1 MNRMNEELNDPEQ
14 KDPEQIDP
22 EQIDPEQID
31 RGQTDPEKSA
41 EKSGSKTLEKSGSKT
56 AAKSGGK
63 TKTYHRAVLPVEP
76 LDRRDEKAHEK
87 PRGDASDEEVLA
99 KLEKPDLTASM
110 DDQHLRENIGTQHQM
125 GYVSEEQAKLSHGV
139 HGLYWVFA
147 SPVRLIAISFA
158 ALILIGGLLLTLPIA
173 SRSGEW
179 TSFLTGIFTSTSAVC
194 VTGLILE
201 DTGTYWSAFGHTV
214 IITLIQL
221 GGIGLVTVVAS
232 FFALSKRKMNIRTLR
247 AVQDATGSDSVA
259 EVYSLAKA
267 VVAITLSFELVGG
280 LILSWRYAQF
290 MPIGSA
296 FYAGMFQ
303 GVSAFCNAGFD
314 LLGPWTGRYSS
325 MTYMNGDPIITV
337 TSALLLTFG
346 GMGFIVW
353 LEIFKFPKTHKLSFH
368 SKLVLKLTATILIIG
383 TVLFMVLEWSNT
395 GDLAMGTLPVWQ
407 RPFAA
412 FFQTATLRTAG
423 FNSINQNNLRDVS
436 KLLSC
441 LVMYI
446 GASPVSTGGGMKTT
460 TFAIVFATIKSNV
473 LGKKAATLNKHQIGH
488 DVFTRAF
495 VIFTL
500 LLVVAFSST
509 FIITITEREA
519 LAAGRFSTLDI
530 MFEVFSALCT
540 VGVTSIQT
548 ENLQWLSTIP
558 LMLCMYI
565 GRVGPFSIALLL
577 SMRNQKQ
584 ENVVLPEGLT
594 FVG

>member
-1 MNRMNEELNDPEQ
+1 MTSVEQDHGQEGSSSERPASERPHPENHHVNSHPKQ
-14 KDPEQIDP
+14 
-22 EQIDPEQID
+22 
-31 RGQTDPEKSA
+31 EKHYY
-41 EKSGSKTLEKSGSKT
+41 K
-56 AAKSGGK
+56 
-63 TKTYHRAVLPVEP
+63 RAILPVEP
-76 LDRRDEKAHEK
+76 LDQKEEKTKHATSKDQE
-87 PRGDASDEEVLA
+87 EEVLA
-99 KLEKPDLTASM
+99 KLEKPDLTAGTF
-110 DDQHLRENIGTQHQM
+110 DQHLRENIGTQHQM
-125 GYVSEEQAKLSHGV
+125 GYVSEEQAKLSQGFH
-139 HGLYWVFA
+139 LFYWIFA
-147 SPVRLIAISFA
+147 NPVRLIAISFA
-158 ALILIGGLLLTLPIA
+158 ALILLGGLVLTLPIA

-179 TSFLTGIFTSTSAVC
+179 TPFLTGVFTSTSAVC
-194 VTGLILE
+194 VTGLILQ
-201 DTGTYWSAFGHTV
+201 DTGTYWSAFGHGV

-259 EVYSLAKA
+259 EVYSLAKS
-267 VVAITLSFELVGG
+267 VLAITLSFELVGG
-280 LILSWRYAQF
+280 LILSWRYAQI
-290 MPIGSA
+290 MPIGNA

-314 LLGPWTGRYSS
+314 LLGGFTGRYSS
-325 MTYMNGDPIITV
+325 LTGMNGDPIITV

-346 GMGFIVW
+346 GMGFVVW
-353 LEIFKFPKTHKLSFH
+353 LEIFHFRKTRKLSFH
-368 SKLVLKLTATILIIG
+368 SRLVIKLTVAILAIG
-383 TVLFMVLEWSNT
+383 TVLFLLLEGNNT
-395 GDLAMGTLPVWQ
+395 GELAMGSLPAWQ

-441 LVMYI
+441 LIMYI
-446 GASPVSTGGGMKTT
+446 GASPVSTGGGMKVT
-460 TFAIVFATIKSNV
+460 TFAIVFATIKSHI
-473 LGKKAATLNKHQIGH
+473 LGKKAATLGKHQIGH

-495 VIFTL
+495 VIFTM
-500 LLVVAFSST
+500 LLVVAFGAT
-509 FIITITEREA
+509 FMITVTEREA
-519 LAAGRFSTLDI
+519 LAAGQFSTLDI

-548 ENLQWLSTIP
+548 ENLQMLSTIP

-577 SMRNQKQ
+577 SMRGQKA
-584 ENVVLPEGLT
+584 ENVVLPEGQT